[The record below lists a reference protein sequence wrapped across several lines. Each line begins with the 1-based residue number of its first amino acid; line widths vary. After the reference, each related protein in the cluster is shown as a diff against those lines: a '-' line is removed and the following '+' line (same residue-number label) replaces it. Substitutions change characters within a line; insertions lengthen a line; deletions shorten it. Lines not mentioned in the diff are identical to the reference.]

1 MLNIDVVSFP
11 LTFQLLFISY
21 ITMNISLLLIKI
33 RLQNDSFSAL
43 LNLQEYML
51 YKSLQHCQYRCRLLK
66 SLSS

>member
-1 MLNIDVVSFP
+1 MLNRCR
-11 LTFQLLFISY
+11 FISTHISIIIYY

-66 SLSS
+66 ISS

>member
-43 LNLQEYML
+43 LNLQEYICIKA
-51 YKSLQHCQYRCRLLK
+51 YNIVNIVVGF
-66 SLSS
+66 

>member
-51 YKSLQHCQYRCRLLK
+51 V
-66 SLSS
+66 

>member
-51 YKSLQHCQYRCRLLK
+51 YKKPTTLSISL
-66 SLSS
+66 